1 MDVLQFIRQ
10 MQEMYGDEL
19 IKPVSELPKPQQAL
33 DREMFETAF
42 KDKKA
47 DGGRINFDKGGAAK
61 FREFI
66 KDFDGKIYKGFVSDQ
81 ANKFNIDRSTA
92 ADIIEALRSD
102 IRKKLVERNYDVT
115 KSQVEGG
122 KSYADKMK
130 ERKDRVAKENV
141 NTPADDEFK
150 KLSEDFF
157 KDSKYKIKT
166 NKNFAKYLN
175 DKGKTAFGGLK
186 FNENAVGRRLSRVG
200 LTSAATTESLVNKNF
215 KELKKIAT
223 EIGVSNV
230 DNIKDEKKL
239 LTKIYE
245 RRASEIK
252 KFRRATDPEF
262 QAAEK
267 KVRDK
272 YVKANPEKVKK
283 ASQNARLKNAE
294 KFGFPPPA
302 FSEAEELWRSLFVDG
317 RKYKEGRRLK
327 IIGLEKYGAFVPRD
341 EFLNAKILDTKTN
354 KIITFGKDGKN
365 LKNYINKNTPYK
377 YEKVLQP
384 YAQKWFIN
392 NTKGL
397 RTEINS
403 KLIKNYEPGSVDNF
417 FEIQHNAGR
426 YNDPFD
432 VSLTNQNVNLKE
444 STARRR
450 FDKAWSMSKSLS
462 DKKKAFQSY
471 TNTLPKEVLSKP
483 GMVKRARYFG
493 EEIPFEQQLRDLKQK
508 GVNLPRGTLK
518 KASALVA
525 DLEKSEQIKFANIGC
540 PGKASGGRIGFNQG
554 KNLIACATKGVE
566 KLKGDPGKL
575 TPGDQSNLRAIT
587 KSAKALKFLKGA
599 LGPAAI
605 LGEVL
610 FEGGTATNKFMEG
623 MPIKQALGQSYLNY
637 ALGPR
642 LKINLEEEKK
652 KELLQREMPDG
663 KKIMLEDTP
672 FNIVRGEEFAA
683 AERGR
688 RKAPFMAQSKQAD
701 KQRLKKRME
710 QMEQAFPTMSISD
723 IDTNLQNL
731 GVSQQETGMTYPE
744 LQEYVKRQD
753 QMQAIADA
761 GGVAN
766 LAIGGRAGLSGGD
779 TSGPPPEKGPMSQGL
794 LSLYKN
800 GRKL

>member
-1 MDVLQFIRQ
+1 MDLVDKIIELTDLFDDNVVTT
-10 MQEMYGDEL
+10 GDK
-19 IKPVSELPKPQQAL
+19 IPQPEPRKEVV
-33 DREMFETAF
+33 DREAINRFMKNNPMAY
-42 KDKKA
+42 
-47 DGGRINFDKGGAAK
+47 GGRINFDKGGAAK

-92 ADIIEALRSD
+92 GDIIEALRSD

-122 KSYADKMK
+122 KSYADKIK

-141 NTPADDEFK
+141 NTPTDDEFK
-150 KLSEDFF
+150 KLSEDFS

-186 FNENAVGRRLSRVG
+186 FNEDAVGRRLSRVG

-230 DNIKDEKKL
+230 DNIKDRKKL

-252 KFRRATDPEF
+252 KFKRATDPEF

-267 KVRDK
+267 KTRDK

-302 FSEAEELWRSLFVDG
+302 FSEEEELWRSLFVDG

-327 IIGLEKYGAFVPRD
+327 TIGLEKYGAFVPRD

-354 KIITFGKDGKN
+354 KIITFGKNGKN
-365 LKNYINKNTPYK
+365 LKNYINKNTSYK

-392 NTKGL
+392 NTEGL

-403 KLIKNYEPGSVDNF
+403 KLIKNYKPGSVDNF

-432 VSLTNQNVNLKE
+432 VSLTNQDVNLKE

-518 KASALVA
+518 KAAEMSGLQLSANPFFSPGVLKEGLKMFPTFTGGAVLNAALGVDPTSAIDRAGVAAEAAFAPQLVKQA
-525 DLEKSEQIKFANIGC
+525 AKFGPVTQRFLNLGLSPALAARVARVASPIGLASLAAEGAYQA
-540 PGKASGGRIGFNQG
+540 GKFTKKRIGELKAMSPEERAELRQKGEAFAFDPFQAAG
-554 KNLIACATKGVE
+554 GGIA
-566 KLKGDPGKL
+566 KLAGDP
-575 TPGDQSNLRAIT
+575 S
-587 KSAKALKFLKGA
+587 GA
-599 LGPAAI
+599 
-605 LGEVL
+605 
-610 FEGGTATNKFMEG
+610 
-623 MPIKQALGQSYLNY
+623 
-637 ALGPR
+637 
-642 LKINLEEEKK
+642 
-652 KELLQREMPDG
+652 
-663 KKIMLEDTP
+663 MLESMNPD
-672 FNIVRGEEFAA
+672 
-683 AERGR
+683 
-688 RKAPFMAQSKQAD
+688 
-701 KQRLKKRME
+701 
-710 QMEQAFPTMSISD
+710 
-723 IDTNLQNL
+723 
-731 GVSQQETGMTYPE
+731 
-744 LQEYVKRQD
+744 
-753 QMQAIADA
+753 
-761 GGVAN
+761 
-766 LAIGGRAGLSGGD
+766 
-779 TSGPPPEKGPMSQGL
+779 SQGL
-794 LSLYKN
+794 SSLMKRGTN
-800 GRKL
+800 I